1 MFFQLQAHKWLKTAK
16 TYLNNEYKLP
26 NCTLRVVRAQLE
38 LARLEDR
45 ELKIKIKEQ
54 EYTDEDGLLR
64 LLMVNVQA
72 VIPMGNLEMTRDD

>member
-1 MFFQLQAHKWLKTAK
+1 M
-16 TYLNNEYKLP
+16 
-26 NCTLRVVRAQLE
+26 RAQLE